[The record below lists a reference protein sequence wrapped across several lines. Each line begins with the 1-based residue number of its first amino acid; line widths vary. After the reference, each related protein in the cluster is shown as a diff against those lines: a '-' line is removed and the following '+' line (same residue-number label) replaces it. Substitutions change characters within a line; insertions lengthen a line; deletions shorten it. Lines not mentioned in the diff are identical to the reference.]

1 MTIRDNDDKTKS
13 ELDPWPV
20 IVACLVEFDS
30 YDIPGVYRQV
40 RHVSRLEPHR
50 T

>member
-20 IVACLVEFDS
+20 IVACLVELQ
-30 YDIPGVYRQV
+30 PQQ
-40 RHVSRLEPHR
+40 
-50 T
+50 